1 MMTNGGGSAMLMKGE
16 DMYLMNVGDSRAMLG
31 TMDSML
37 LELDAPAS
45 HLLLGAS
52 GMQSTSLSSRTW

>member
-1 MMTNGGGSAMLMKGE
+1 
-16 DMYLMNVGDSRAMLG
+16 MYLMNVGDSRAMLG